1 MNRRRR
7 WSGGRDHV
15 DAAGEYVSAQSQ
27 ADNADLKRETTELKT
42 DNQGEHKELA
52 AIYVV
57 LRPCHSENRY
67 LFSRSRGVLS
77 IRECSCVTDDA
88 FNESSHKRV
97 RKIWA

>member
-52 AIYVV
+52 AIYVA
-57 LRPCHSENRY
+57 
-67 LFSRSRGVLS
+67 RGLNP
-77 IRECSCVTDDA
+77 RGL
-88 FNESSHKRV
+88 NHRV
-97 RKIWA
+97 RPIARKTDRPAN